1 MGNVKFIEHKR
12 MEILRI
18 DLSPCELEE
27 IVPIL
32 NNAKKLIA
40 ARHLKSILT
49 LTNVIDAPYTPAL
62 DSTMKK
68 FVVHDTPFIKAGL
81 VVGGGSE

>member
-32 NNAKKLIA
+32 NNAKKTDCGEA
-40 ARHLKSILT
+40 SKVHPY
-49 LTNVIDAPYTPAL
+49 IDKRNRRAVY
-62 DSTMKK
+62 S
-68 FVVHDTPFIKAGL
+68 
-81 VVGGGSE
+81 GSR